1 METTACGFAT
11 PPLGNFSICYNNRMP
26 KCFFVSDLH
35 LFANRSNAHRYLEQ
49 IAQSASRVEAFVLG
63 GDIFDFRWARIPTLR
78 AVESAARWLDDLTS
92 RCNKCRFHLVLGN
105 HDYHQV
111 LIDRLTR
118 LEKQIPN
125 LSWHRYY
132 VRLGNSVFLHGDVAE
147 RRMDARMLAEARQQ
161 WLDRR
166 RRGPFLS
173 KMYDVVVLT
182 RLHKPVP
189 HLVFSKR
196 IVVRRIM
203 KYLESIEQG
212 PRNGVRHVYFGHTH
226 KKLLN
231 YRYRGLTFHNGGAGI
246 KGIKF
251 RIIEAKC

>member
-1 METTACGFAT
+1 
-11 PPLGNFSICYNNRMP
+11 MP

-49 IAQSASRVEAFVLG
+49 IAQSASRAEAFVLG
-63 GDIFDFRWARIPTLR
+63 GDIFDFRWACIPTLR

-118 LEKQIPN
+118 LEKQISN

-132 VRLGNSVFLHGDVAE
+132 VRLGNGVFLHGDVAE
-147 RRMDARMLAEARQQ
+147 RRMDARMLSEARQQ

-166 RRGPFLS
+166 RRGRFLS
-173 KMYDVVVLT
+173 
-182 RLHKPVP
+182 
-189 HLVFSKR
+189 
-196 IVVRRIM
+196 
-203 KYLESIEQG
+203 
-212 PRNGVRHVYFGHTH
+212 
-226 KKLLN
+226 
-231 YRYRGLTFHNGGAGI
+231 
-246 KGIKF
+246 
-251 RIIEAKC
+251 